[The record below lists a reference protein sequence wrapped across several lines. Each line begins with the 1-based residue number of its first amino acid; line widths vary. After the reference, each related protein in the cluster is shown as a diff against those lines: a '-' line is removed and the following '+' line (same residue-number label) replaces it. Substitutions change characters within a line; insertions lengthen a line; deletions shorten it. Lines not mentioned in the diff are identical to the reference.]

1 MKDFPLSLIIK
12 AVDRA
17 TGPLKRINDRIEQTV
32 KPLRAFRREFSRA
45 LDLTGINAL
54 HGRLGDVR
62 RTMGNVS
69 RETGMLAFRTAAAL
83 GIIGYAFKTQFLD
96 TATEFERLRTN
107 LFGLEKSNEGV
118 QKSMAWI
125 TQFATKTPLEL
136 AQVTEAFI
144 KLRNWGLD
152 PMDGSLATLTDAA
165 SKMAGPEGPWEGLQ
179 GMILAMGQAT
189 ASQRLMGQ
197 DTNQMINRGI
207 KVWPLLAQATGKT
220 IAQLKKLQD
229 QGKLGAKYIK
239 ILMTEIA
246 KDSEGAAA
254 RLSKTWM
261 GITSN
266 ISDAWQIFVVKIM
279 NAGVFDFMKGKLQDL
294 LNWINKMQADG
305 TLQKWAEQIGKNITD
320 AMQAIWDVL
329 PDVWEGLRELGGII
343 KNVVAFVG
351 GWKNATI
358 LLGLVIAGPLL
369 AALASLTTAVVLL
382 GITLAAT
389 PFGWVILAIGA
400 IIGLGYLFGFV
411 WEAAMKTVFKM
422 WEDFATIVGTTLD
435 GVFSFIETFD
445 IGAALGTMIKAGFD
459 VAAAFVPDWF
469 KNLVSGAWDFGS
481 SLSSDLEGLFGVNAA
496 APAPARSRVDVN
508 FGNVPRGT
516 RITQKGGNGFTGVN
530 LSAGWSNQEAY

>member
-17 TGPLKRINDRIEQTV
+17 TGPLKRINDQIEQTV

-83 GIIGYAFKTQFLD
+83 GLIGYAFKTQFLD

-136 AQVTEAFI
+136 AQVTQAFI
-144 KLRNWGLD
+144 SLRNWGID

-165 SKMAGPEGPWEGLQ
+165 SKMAGPEGPWEGLK
-179 GMILAMGQAT
+179 GMILAIGQAT

-207 KVWPLLAQATGKT
+207 KVWPLLAQATGKS

-229 QGKLGAKYIK
+229 QGKLGAKYIA
-239 ILMTEIA
+239 ILMKEIA
-246 KDSEGAAA
+246 KDSEGSAE
-254 RLSKTWM
+254 RLSHTWM

-266 ISDAWQIFVVKIM
+266 LSDAWQIFVVKVM
-279 NAGVFDFMKGKLQDL
+279 NAGVFDFMKGKLQEL
-294 LNWINKMQADG
+294 LDWVNKMQANG
-305 TLQKWAEQIGKNITD
+305 QLQKWAEQVGK
-320 AMQAIWDVL
+320 AMTEGLQAIWNVL
-329 PDVWEGLRELGGII
+329 PDVWEGLRELGRLI
-343 KNVVAFVG
+343 KGVVDFVG

-411 WEAAMKTVFKM
+411 WEAAMKKVAELWDSF
-422 WEDFATIVGTTLD
+422 TTLVGD
-435 GVFSFIETFD
+435 ALWSVDKFITNFD
-445 IGAALGTMIKAGFD
+445 LGESLGAMIKAGFA
-459 VAAAFVPDWF
+459 VAESFVPDWF
-469 KNLVSGAWDFGS
+469 KSLVSGAWDFGA
-481 SLSSDLEGLFGVNAA
+481 SLSTDLEGMFGVQAA
-496 APAPARSRVDVN
+496 TPAPARSQVDVN